1 MSWIILWMAPCLSW
15 LTHVSSPVT
24 THYANSLLDRRPMSS
39 GRGYHT
45 TSCHRLRFFGT
56 KSAHIF
62 LCSSWS
68 WTMLFAPLSGK
79 PCSLRFMYYVLSDTG
94 MHISTTLSPA
104 ADVPGRLD
112 RCSRHLCPAVIKPT
126 PVYITLHV
134 VHTHPQRLAMNYH
147 HQYENSHKIK
157 QKLDPTMPFDITSG
171 FSPARSLNRFTTI
184 RLACGAVSWPHDDTG
199 DIYVPA
205 VG

>member
-1 MSWIILWMAPCLSW
+1 MHTFSCVPVGRERCYSHHSAGSLALSG
-15 LTHVSSPVT
+15 SCI
-24 THYANSLLDRRPMSS
+24 MSS
-39 GRGYHT
+39 LILVCISPLHCHPQRTCRGVWI
-45 TSCHRLRFFGT
+45 
-56 KSAHIF
+56 A
-62 LCSSWS
+62 
-68 WTMLFAPLSGK
+68 
-79 PCSLRFMYYVLSDTG
+79 VLV
-94 MHISTTLSPA
+94 I
-104 ADVPGRLD
+104 
-112 RCSRHLCPAVIKPT
+112 LCPAVIKPT

>member
-112 RCSRHLCPAVIKPT
+112 RCSRHPMSRCYQTHTCVHNTTRGTHTSPETGHELPP
-126 PVYITLHV
+126 PV
-134 VHTHPQRLAMNYH
+134 R
-147 HQYENSHKIK
+147 K
-157 QKLDPTMPFDITSG
+157 QSQD
-171 FSPARSLNRFTTI
+171 
-184 RLACGAVSWPHDDTG
+184 
-199 DIYVPA
+199 
-205 VG
+205 